1 MAEQSLTTPGAVS
14 RRFLFSAAVA
24 LPIATATA
32 GSLPGG
38 VSPRLLALLERYRDT
53 CIRLREV
60 EADQAEK
67 LLSIPASFRP
77 GSSDG
82 RCVSRWP
89 EWTRAELDA
98 LGLPPGMPSRPSQ
111 DDFIR
116 FFHRTSSPDPEKRE
130 EARQRHKVRID
141 AWNAR
146 RAIQKEWFGKAGLDV
161 AGRQRSRL
169 ANDKHA
175 IECELMELMTGPDKA
190 AIHA

>member
-24 LPIATATA
+24 LPVATAAA
-32 GSLPGG
+32 GSFPGG
-38 VSPRLLALLERYRDT
+38 VSTGLLALLERYRDT

-60 EADQAEK
+60 EADHAER

-111 DDFIR
+111 DDFLR
-116 FFHRTSSPDPEKRE
+116 FFNRTMSPDPQKRE
-130 EARQRHKVRID
+130 EARQRHKVRMD

-146 RAIQKEWFGKAGLDV
+146 RAAQKEWFGRAGLDV
-161 AGRQRSRL
+161 VGRQRSRL
-169 ANDKHA
+169 LDDKHS
-175 IECELMELMTGPDKA
+175 IECELMNLMTGPDKA
-190 AIHA
+190 AIDA

>member
-14 RRFLFSAAVA
+14 RRFLFSAVVA
-24 LPIATATA
+24 LPVATATA

-38 VSPRLLALLERYRDT
+38 VSPKLLALLERYRDT

-60 EADQAEK
+60 EADHAER

-111 DDFIR
+111 DDFLR
-116 FFHRTSSPDPEKRE
+116 FFNRTSSPDPQKRE

-141 AWNAR
+141 AWHAR
-146 RAIQKEWFGKAGLDV
+146 RAVQKEWFAKAGLDV
-161 AGRQRSRL
+161 VGRQRSRL
-169 ANDKHA
+169 LDDKHS
-175 IECELMELMTGPDKA
+175 IECELMNLMTGPDKT
-190 AIHA
+190 AIDA